1 MDVVFSDFV
10 ISPGQ
15 GRLQVESSDDHRH
28 QCHCSGQCLQC
39 LQCAGQEPGQRHLR
53 TSVPAP
59 VTEHSIYISIQT
71 ARTKQR
77 SGQGFVRDLDQT
89 SLIVDPYGYSMGGG
103 GGGKIE
109 NQEI

>member
-1 MDVVFSDFV
+1 MDVVFSDIV

-15 GRLQVESSDDHRH
+15 GRRLQVERSDDHRH
-28 QCHCSGQCLQC
+28 QCSGQCLQC

-109 NQEI
+109 NQDF